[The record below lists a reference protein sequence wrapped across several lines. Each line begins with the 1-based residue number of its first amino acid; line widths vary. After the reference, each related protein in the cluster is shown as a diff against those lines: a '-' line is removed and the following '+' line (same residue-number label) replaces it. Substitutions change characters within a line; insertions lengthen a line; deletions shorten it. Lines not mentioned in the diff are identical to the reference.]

1 MWHARR
7 VYLALAGLVM
17 GLLLSGC
24 GLYQEVEVS
33 SVQGLEGLEIRQDGV
48 SGNLRVLLH
57 NPNPYAL
64 QAVGADLRLSVEGA
78 PLAIVTLISP
88 QTLPPRSETPLG
100 LALQTDPGALGGLLR
115 KHAMDLLLGRPLP
128 LQITGEVKGKA
139 GWFPVRV
146 PVEAT
151 YDWQR

>member
-1 MWHARR
+1 MPQARW
-7 VYLALAGLVM
+7 ALTAMAGGVL
-17 GLLLSGC
+17 GFLLTGC
-24 GLYQEVEVS
+24 GLYQDVEVN
-33 SVQGLEGLEIRQDGV
+33 SVQGLEALEIGPDGV

-64 QAVGADLRLSVEGA
+64 QVVDAQLRLSVEGA
-78 PLAIVTLISP
+78 PLAIVTLGSP
-88 QTLPPRSETPLG
+88 QTLSPRSDTPVG

-115 KHAMDLLLGRPLP
+115 KHAMDLLLGRPLQ
-128 LQITGEVKGKA
+128 LQIAGEVKGKA